1 MKIDNGSLPPEA
13 DAFLQ
18 CRRVII
24 DQAALAVLG
33 ARAAWAALEH
43 VTVMQQPVEHRTN
56 CGNIA
61 EQLAPVLHGTIG
73 CQQRAKAFIAAHDD
87 FQQIL
92 GGGVWEFAHAEV
104 VDDE

>member
-61 EQLAPVLHGTIG
+61 EQLAPVLHGTIDLLMLVHSAG
-73 CQQRAKAFIAAHDD
+73 NAGQCCRA
-87 FQQIL
+87 
-92 GGGVWEFAHAEV
+92 
-104 VDDE
+104 